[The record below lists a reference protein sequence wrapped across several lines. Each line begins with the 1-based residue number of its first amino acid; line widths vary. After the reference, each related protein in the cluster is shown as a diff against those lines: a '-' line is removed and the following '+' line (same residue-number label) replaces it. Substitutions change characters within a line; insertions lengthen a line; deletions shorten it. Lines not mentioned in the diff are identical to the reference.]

1 MFNKWSRQ
9 IKWIWILDLV
19 CKTSVFFLYFFFFF
33 FKSIILHIEVDIIP
47 KEQEIIHEMEDD
59 MH

>member
-1 MFNKWSRQ
+1 
-9 IKWIWILDLV
+9 
-19 CKTSVFFLYFFFFF
+19 
-33 FKSIILHIEVDIIP
+33 VDIIP